1 MTTNQ
6 QKLYRLQVR
15 QSEAREKLST
25 LDAKPDRSTDEQTE
39 LERLDGELRG
49 LEPEFRDAL
58 KAVDSEQ
65 TAAVT
70 VNDSEA
76 RELREL
82 TGRASVGDV
91 LLAALEKR
99 ATTGAIQE
107 LQAAHNLGPNQIPL
121 EMLRLPTEARAVSTA
136 PTSVGAQESEIV
148 APVFASGAGS
158 FFGLDRPQVSMGDAV
173 YPVLTSRPT
182 VGGPHANSTDVAET
196 TGAFDA
202 DLLAPGRIQA
212 SFVYRR
218 TDAARFVGMD
228 ASLRQALNMGL
239 EEKSDQEFVNGSNG
253 LLNGT
258 NLPNNNAA
266 AVTTF
271 ANYISQFCYARV
283 DGRFAS
289 MKSDLRILMGS
300 ATYAHAGGVY
310 RAAESDVTALDR
322 LSDQVGGVR
331 VSAHVPDVASK
342 KQNAVVRLGSRRDAV
357 QPMWTGV
364 TIIVDEVTRSGAGEI
379 EVTAVMLLATK
390 IIRAGGYWKGQT
402 QHP

>member
-1 MTTNQ
+1 MTTK
-6 QKLYRLQVR
+6 QKAFYALQIR

-65 TAAVT
+65 TASVT

-91 LLAALEKR
+91 LLAALERR
-99 ATTGAIQE
+99 ATTGAILE
-107 LQAAHNLGPNQIPL
+107 LQAAHNLGPNQIPID
-121 EMLRLPTEARAVSTA
+121 MLRLPTEARAVSTA
-136 PTSVGAQESEIV
+136 PTNVGVQESATV
-148 APVFASGAGS
+148 PPVFASGAGS
-158 FFGLDRPQVSMGDAV
+158 FFGLDRPTVAAGDAV
-173 YPVLTSRPT
+173 YPVLTSRPS
-182 VGGPHANSTDVAET
+182 VKGPFTNSTDAAET

-202 DLLAPGRIQA
+202 DLLAPERIQA

-218 TDAARFVGMD
+218 TDASRFAGMD

-239 EEKSDQEFVNGSNG
+239 EEKSDQEFVNGSDG

-258 NLPNNNAA
+258 NLPNNLAA
-266 AVTTF
+266 AVTSF
-271 ANYISQFCYARV
+271 SDYISKFCYARV

-331 VSAHVPDVASK
+331 VSAHVPGVASK

-364 TIIVDEVTRSGAGEI
+364 TLIVDEVTRSGAGEI

-390 IIRAGGYWKGQT
+390 IIRAGGFWKGQT